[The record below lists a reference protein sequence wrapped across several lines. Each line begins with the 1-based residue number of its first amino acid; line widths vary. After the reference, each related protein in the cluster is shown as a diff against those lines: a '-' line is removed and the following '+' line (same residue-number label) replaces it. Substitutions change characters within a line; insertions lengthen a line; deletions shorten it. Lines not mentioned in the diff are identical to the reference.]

1 MGETRNGNPCMDYPL
16 CERCGFDANAIVE
29 RLHLVELNQTGM
41 EALGRRLQDEVVR
54 PNVDAIV
61 DRFYVSLAR
70 IDEFNRIVEEYSAP
84 ERIKESQKHYLL
96 GLGVDFDQSQ
106 YFEERL
112 RVGAVHQ
119 RVGVPQGLYQCTFQ
133 RLQSLLI
140 EYIPP
145 EIRDD
150 EPAFQA
156 MLRFILK
163 ITALDMGLAVES
175 YCSARVSGLE
185 ESLETERGEMD
196 RLRELAVTDWL
207 TSLRNHSY
215 SRRYLVA
222 ALERAKTEAAPLCVI
237 MADLD
242 HFKKINDTHGHL
254 VGDEVLRI
262 AASRMI
268 AGARGDDEICRY
280 GGEEFLFI
288 LQNTDIAGGAEVAE
302 RVRLRISD
310 DEMHVGDKN
319 LFVSISL
326 GVAQAREDDTADSL
340 IERADAAL
348 YTAKFAGRNCVRIAP
363 ILSAVG

>member
-1 MGETRNGNPCMDYPL
+1 MDYPL
-16 CERCGFDANAIVE
+16 CERCGFDANAIAE
-29 RLHLVELNQTGM
+29 RLHLVELTQTGM
-41 EALGRRLQDEVVR
+41 NVLGRRLQDEVVR
-54 PNVDAIV
+54 PNIEAIV
-61 DRFYVSLAR
+61 DRFYDSLVR
-70 IDEFNRIVEEYSAP
+70 INEFNRIVEEYSVP
-84 ERIKESQKHYLL
+84 ERIKESLRHYVL
-96 GLGVDFDQSQ
+96 GLGIDFDQSE

-119 RVGVPQGLYQCTFQ
+119 RIGVSQGLYQCTFQ

-140 EYIPP
+140 ECIPA
-145 EIRDD
+145 EIRND

-163 ITALDMGLAVES
+163 ITSLDMGLAVES

-196 RLRELAVTDWL
+196 RLREIAVTDWL

-215 SRRYLVA
+215 SRRCLVA
-222 ALERAKTEAAPLCVI
+222 ALERAKIEAAPVCVI

-242 HFKKINDTHGHL
+242 RFKNINDTHGHL

-288 LQNTDIAGGAEVAE
+288 LQNTDIAGAAEVAE

-319 LFVSISL
+319 LSVSISL
-326 GVAQAREDDTADSL
+326 GVAQARDDDTADAL